1 MTLNSNIFLFLRLM
15 LLHLLILVNN
25 LCVIVIITFFLKV
38 ELFFSKYSICS
49 NLYSRLTLCE
59 LSVVVVTMYFHQLT
73 TSWFLGLAFSS
84 AFVAFSNSTSLHV
97 RRKSISCETNQNK
110 FLCIL
115 LEGSCQQW
123 KAGEQALWFG
133 FCTRRL
139 MTRSSVARAKDKPES
154 LHPG

>member
-38 ELFFSKYSICS
+38 ELFFPSI
-49 NLYSRLTLCE
+49 LYVVTYSRLTLCE

-133 FCTRRL
+133 FCMRRL